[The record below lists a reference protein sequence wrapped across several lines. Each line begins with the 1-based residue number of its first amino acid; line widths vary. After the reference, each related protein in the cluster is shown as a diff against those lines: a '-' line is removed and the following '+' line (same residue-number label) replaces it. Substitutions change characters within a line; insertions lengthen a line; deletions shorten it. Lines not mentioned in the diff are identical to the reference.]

1 MSTLLMT
8 LLCPVI
14 SPTEEPVS
22 HKKTAPNLSNQGQ
35 GERNKGKKNQPQK
48 ANSRGAKAQA
58 SGGCCTPTS
67 GCARNV
73 SPKDSLGPFKLYIQR
88 YLRRDMGRVQMSTS
102 AGPSVSTSHMNG
114 VIGSSTEN
122 IFLASS
128 LPNFLWEG
136 QAIGKLLSPSG
147 KEWAHSVVKP
157 MTTYYCSYYLLLI
170 RKPGL

>member
-35 GERNKGKKNQPQK
+35 GERNKEKNQSQK
-48 ANSRGAKAQA
+48 ANSRVGRAQA

-67 GCARNV
+67 GCSRNV
-73 SPKDSLGPFKLYIQR
+73 RTHLGLLSSISKGISEER
-88 YLRRDMGRVQMSTS
+88 WERVWMSTS
-102 AGPSVSTSHMNG
+102 AGPTVSTSHMDG
-114 VIGSSTEN
+114 AIGSSTEN

-128 LPNFLWEG
+128 LPNFPWEG
-136 QAIGKLLSPSG
+136 QVIGKLLSPSG
-147 KEWAHSVVKP
+147 KAWAHSVVEP
-157 MTTYYCSYYLLLI
+157 TTTYYCSYYLLLI